1 VVLDKDGVGGSEC
14 GGVLLLMKRWVTEIK
29 AIDPNAPDKGVILW
43 FGPYVEANTLEEA
56 EKYCQDNGLGYCKVI
71 GKLIEEI
78 PWSIAEHAVKLNSNR
93 DN

>member
-1 VVLDKDGVGGSEC
+1 
-14 GGVLLLMKRWVTEIK
+14 MKRWCTEIQ
-29 AIDPNAPDKGVILW
+29 AIDPNNPGKGIILW

-56 EKYCQDNGLGYCKVI
+56 EKYCQERLGYCKVV
-71 GKLIEEI
+71 GELIEEI

>member
-1 VVLDKDGVGGSEC
+1 LDKVGVGGGEC
-14 GGVLLLMKRWVTEIK
+14 WSVLLLMKRWVTEIK

-43 FGPYVEANTLEEA
+43 FGPYVEANTREEA
-56 EKYCQDNGLGYCKVI
+56 EKYCQERLGYCKVV
-71 GKLIEEI
+71 GELVEEI